1 VTQTILAV
9 QSLTVDLPA
18 WGDRPHALE
27 DVSLELR
34 TGEILCVV
42 GESGSGKSILARSI
56 MALFPSPHVRASAG
70 RILLHG
76 ENLLA
81 APPERLRD
89 IRGTRLAMIFQEPMS
104 ALNPLLT
111 IGRQIEEVIEVH
123 RGAGAGE
130 RAKRVREILAA
141 VHLPEPER
149 IAHAYPHQLS
159 GGQRQRAMIAMALVL
174 GPECLIADEPTTALD
189 VTTQAQILALLR
201 EVQRERGTAIMFI
214 THDFGVVAEIA
225 DRIAVMQ
232 SGRLVESGDA
242 KRVLSAPRHPYT
254 RALIEAVPSLRP
266 PPPRADFR
274 ARPALLDAEG
284 VSKSFR
290 SGGRLFGRGG
300 RIVQAASAVSVRV
313 RQGET
318 LGVVGES
325 GSGKSTL
332 ARCVSRLVEPD
343 AGRITIGA
351 TDFTALSG
359 RALRAFRKKVQLV
372 FQDPYGSL
380 DPRQKI
386 GAMIAEGPVLH
397 GESPSR
403 AKRRAA
409 ELLELVG
416 LEARSAERYPH
427 EFSGGQR
434 QRIGIARALALEPEL
449 LIADEPVSAL
459 DVSVQAQVLRLLA
472 DIRDRFGLTM
482 LFITHDLRVAAQVCD
497 TIAVM
502 RAGRIVEQGPTERIF
517 ASPNHPY
524 TRELFA
530 AIPGRKI
537 GA

>member
-1 VTQTILAV
+1 
-9 QSLTVDLPA
+9 
-18 WGDRPHALE
+18 
-27 DVSLELR
+27 
-34 TGEILCVV
+34 VV
-42 GESGSGKSILARSI
+42 GESGSGKSILGRSI
-56 MALFPSPHVRASAG
+56 MALFPSPHVRPSAG

-89 IRGTRLAMIFQEPMS
+89 IRGTRLAMVFQEPMT

-123 RGAGAGE
+123 RGDSAAE
-130 RAKRVREILAA
+130 RARRVREILAA

-201 EVQRERGTAIMFI
+201 EVQRSRGTAIMFI

-254 RALIEAVPSLRP
+254 RSLIDAVPSLRP
-266 PPPRADFR
+266 PPARADFR
-274 ARPALLDAEG
+274 TRAALLDAEG

-290 SGGRLFGRGG
+290 SGGGLFGRGG
-300 RIVQAASAVSVRV
+300 RVVQAASGVSVRV
-313 RQGET
+313 RRGET

-343 AGRITIGA
+343 AGRVTIAG

-359 RALRAFRKKVQLV
+359 RTLRAFRKKVQLV

-397 GESPSR
+397 GESPAR
-403 AKRRAA
+403 ARKRAA

-416 LEARSAERYPH
+416 LDGRSAERYAH

-472 DIRDRFGLTM
+472 DIRDKFGLTM

-502 RAGRIVEQGPTERIF
+502 RAGQIVEQGSAERIF
-517 ASPNHPY
+517 ASPQHAY

-530 AIPGRKI
+530 AIPGR
-537 GA
+537 GWSERVPAGSQA